1 MRRFLAAC
9 GAILAL
15 AMLAPTASAGEWMFK
30 RSNYSYSPAR
40 GEEFGPNRFAR
51 GPYYSQPHGA
61 VVRSGYRHL
70 RGYPY
75 GGWGYGWDNYHLF
88 ESWIQ
93 FGEQF

>member
-1 MRRFLAAC
+1 MRRIFVFVSAV
-9 GAILAL
+9 LAL
-15 AMLAPTASAGEWMFK
+15 TAIAAPAQASEWMFK
-30 RSNYSYSPAR
+30 SSNFSQSPHR

-70 RGYPY
+70 RGSPS
-75 GGWGYGWDNYHLF
+75 GWGHGWDNYHLF